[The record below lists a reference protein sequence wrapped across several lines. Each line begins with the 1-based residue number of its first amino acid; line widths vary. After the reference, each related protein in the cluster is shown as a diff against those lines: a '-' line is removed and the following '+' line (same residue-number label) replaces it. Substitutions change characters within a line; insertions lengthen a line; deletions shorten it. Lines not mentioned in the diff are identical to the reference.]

1 MGWLK
6 MDPRLP
12 ESNMRQL
19 NLNSEKVSTEQPVTV
34 GHEFTV
40 PVAMVVESRPE
51 RRIVTPESEAILV
64 GRVVF
69 WIAAGPQ
76 LHNS

>member
-12 ESNMRQL
+12 ESNIRQM

-40 PVAMVVESRPE
+40 PVATVAESRPE
-51 RRIVTPESEAILV
+51 RKVVTPESEAVLV
-64 GRVVF
+64 GRVVC
-69 WIAAGPQ
+69 WIAAGPESQ
-76 LHNS
+76 NP